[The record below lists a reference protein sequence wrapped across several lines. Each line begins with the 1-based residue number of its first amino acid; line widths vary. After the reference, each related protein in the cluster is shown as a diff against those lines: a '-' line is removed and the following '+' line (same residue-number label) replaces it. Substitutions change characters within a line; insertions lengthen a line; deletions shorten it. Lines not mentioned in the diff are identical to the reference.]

1 MSLLSPGTEL
11 KRFRRG
17 TLPKAALAVLLFIP
31 LIYGA
36 LYLWAFWA
44 PDTHMDALPI
54 ALVNQDVPATMS
66 DGTTLAAGSQVVDQ
80 LLAGGDL
87 GWKVVNAAVA
97 ASGVSDGTYTFAVTI
112 PADFSTDLASV
123 ETTEP
128 TAGRIEVSYNDTNS
142 FLATTL
148 GQHAM
153 IQVRD
158 AVAATTTETTA
169 NTMLVG
175 ISTLADGIRSASDAA
190 QQLNDGAAALDGGI
204 ADLSDGLTQLSAAST
219 DAAAGGR
226 DLASGLD
233 SLHTGASDLS
243 AGLGRLAS
251 QTSTLTSDSAKLAAG
266 ASQVSAGVET
276 IAQLAA
282 VNPTMTLAQLEGLLE
297 ANGGSLAALSAGAS
311 SVSSGAATLSV
322 SAPALTDA
330 ISQLDAGAAT
340 VASGAS
346 TAASA
351 ARRLSTGL
359 DALASGAASASDGAT
374 TAAAG
379 SSELAAGTDTMATTL
394 AEGAALAP
402 NYSSSDIATLSTVI
416 ATPVVLDET
425 TANKVQGF
433 GEGFAPFF
441 ITLATFVGALITW
454 LILRPLPRRPL
465 ASNASGMRTVMT
477 GYVPA
482 VFIAAGQVVIMMA
495 VLVLGV
501 GLRPEHLVAT
511 TLFVTLTAL
520 AFLALQQM
528 FIILLGTAAG
538 RVVSLVLLMLQL
550 SSSGG
555 TYPVETTPSFF
566 SAIHPYMPATYV
578 VNGLRALMGGG
589 VDGRFW
595 VALAFMT
602 GLLMISLAVSAFAT
616 GRQKVWTIAR
626 LHPELTV

>member
-1 MSLLSPGTEL
+1 MSLFSPGTEL
-11 KRFRRG
+11 KRFRQG
-17 TLPKAALAVLLFIP
+17 VLPKAAVVVLLFIP

-44 PDTHMDALPI
+44 PDEHMDALPI
-54 ALVNQDVPATMS
+54 ALVNEDVPAAMS
-66 DGTTLAAGSQVVDQ
+66 DGTTLSAGTQVVDE
-80 LLAGGDL
+80 LLEGGDL
-87 GWKVVNAAVA
+87 GWEVMGAAEA

-112 PADFSTDLASV
+112 PSDFSTDLASV
-123 ETTEP
+123 ETSDPTE
-128 TAGRIEVSYNDTNS
+128 GRIEVSYNETNS

-158 AVAATTTETTA
+158 AVAATTTQTTA

-175 ISTLADGIRSASDAA
+175 ITTLADGIRTASDAA
-190 QQLNDGAAALDGGI
+190 QQLNEGATALDGGI
-204 ADLSDGLTQLSAAST
+204 ADLNDGLTQLSTGTSDAASGSHSLAKGLDSLHIGASELSDGLTQL
-219 DAAAGGR
+219 
-226 DLASGLD
+226 
-233 SLHTGASDLS
+233 
-243 AGLGRLAS
+243 AS
-251 QTSTLTSDSAKLAAG
+251 QTSSLTSDSASLAAG
-266 ASQVSAGVET
+266 ASQVSTGVTT

-282 VNPTMTLAQLEGLLE
+282 AYPSMTLAQLEATLE
-297 ANGGSLAALSAGAS
+297 SNGASLAALSSGAS
-311 SVSSGAATLSV
+311 AVSSGAATLSS
-322 SAPALTDA
+322 SAPVLTDA
-330 ISQLDAGAAT
+330 ISQLNAGASKVESGTAT
-340 VASGAS
+340 AESGANS
-346 TAASA
+346 
-351 ARRLSTGL
+351 LSTGL
-359 DALASGAASASDGAT
+359 DSLASGAQAASEGAT
-374 TAAAG
+374 TAASG
-379 SSELAAGTDTMATTL
+379 SSELAAGTDTFSTTL
-394 AEGAALAP
+394 AQSAALAP
-402 NYSSSDIATLSTVI
+402 SYTSDEITTLSNVI

-425 TANKVQGF
+425 TVNEVQGF

-441 ITLATFVGALITW
+441 IALATFVGALITW

-465 ASNASGMRTVMT
+465 ASNASGIRTVMT
-477 GYVPA
+477 GYIPA
-482 VFIAAGQVVIMMA
+482 VFIAAGQVLIMMA
-495 VLVLGV
+495 VLVIGV
-501 GLRPEHLVAT
+501 GLEPEYLIAT
-511 TLFVTLTAL
+511 TLFVALTTL

-589 VDGRFW
+589 VDDRLW
-595 VALAFMT
+595 TALAYMT
-602 GLLMISLAVSAFAT
+602 GLLVISLVISAIAT

>member
-1 MSLLSPGTEL
+1 MSLFSPGTEL
-11 KRFRRG
+11 KRFRQG
-17 TLPKAALAVLLFIP
+17 TLPKAAVVVLLFIP

-54 ALVNQDVPATMS
+54 ALVNEDVPVAMS
-66 DGTTLAAGSQVVDQ
+66 DGTTLAAGTHVVDE
-80 LLAGGDL
+80 LLDGGDL
-87 GWKVVNAAVA
+87 GWEVVEAADA
-97 ASGVSDGTYTFAVTI
+97 ASGVSDGKYTFAVTI

-123 ETTEP
+123 ETSDP
-128 TAGRIEVSYNDTNS
+128 TSGRIEVSYNDTNS

-158 AVAATTTETTA
+158 AVAATTTQTTA

-175 ISTLADGIRSASDAA
+175 ISTLADGIRSASDVAT
-190 QQLNDGAAALDGGI
+190 QLNDGATALDGGL
-204 ADLSDGLTQLSAAST
+204 ADLNEGLTQLSDGTT
-219 DAAAGGR
+219 DAAAGGH
-226 DLASGLD
+226 DLVNGLD
-233 SLHTGASDLS
+233 SLHTGASTLS
-243 AGLGRLAS
+243 DGLTQLAS
-251 QTSTLTSDSAKLAAG
+251 QTSTLTSDSATLASG
-266 ASQVSAGVET
+266 ARQVSTGVSA

-282 VNPTMTLAQLEGLLE
+282 AYPAMTLAQLEATLE
-297 ANGGSLAALSAGAS
+297 ANGGGLMELSTGAS
-311 SVSSGAATLSV
+311 AVSSGAATLST

-330 ISQLDAGAAT
+330 ISQLNSGAGK
-340 VASGAS
+340 VASGSA
-346 TAASA
+346 TAERGATS
-351 ARRLSTGL
+351 LSTGL
-359 DALASGAASASDGAT
+359 DSLASGALAAADGAT

-379 SSELAAGTDTMATTL
+379 SSELAAGTDTFAKTL
-394 AEGAALAP
+394 AESAALAP
-402 NYSSSDIATLSTVI
+402 TYSSDEITTLSNVI

-425 TANKVQGF
+425 TANEVQGF

-441 ITLATFVGALITW
+441 IALATFVGALITW

-465 ASNASGMRTVMT
+465 ASNASGIRTVMT
-477 GYVPA
+477 GYIPA
-482 VFIAAGQVVIMMA
+482 VFIAAGQVAIMMA

-501 GLRPEHLVAT
+501 GLRPDHLIAT
-511 TLFVTLTAL
+511 TLFVALTTL

-589 VDGRFW
+589 VDSRFW

-602 GLLMISLAVSAFAT
+602 GLLVISLAVSAIAT
-616 GRQKVWTIAR
+616 GRQKVWTISR

>member
-1 MSLLSPGTEL
+1 MSLFSPGTEL
-11 KRFRRG
+11 KRFRQG
-17 TLPKAALAVLLFIP
+17 TLPKAAVVVLLFIP

-54 ALVNQDVPATMS
+54 ALVNEDVPTAMS
-66 DGTTLAAGSQVVDQ
+66 DGTTLAAGSQVVDE

-87 GWKVVNAAVA
+87 GWEVVPAADA
-97 ASGVSDGTYTFAVTI
+97 AQGVTDGTYTFAVTI
-112 PADFSTDLASV
+112 PADFSRDLASV
-123 ETTEP
+123 ETSNP
-128 TAGRIEVSYNDTNS
+128 TSGRIEVSYNDTNS

-158 AVAATTTETTA
+158 AVAATTTQTAA

-175 ISTLADGIRSASDAA
+175 ISTLADGVRAASDAA
-190 QQLNDGAAALDGGI
+190 EQLNEGATALDGGI
-204 ADLSDGLTQLSAAST
+204 SELSEGLTRLSAGTT
-219 DAAAGGR
+219 DAATGGH

-233 SLHTGASDLS
+233 SLHTGAADLS
-243 AGLGRLAS
+243 TGLTHLAS
-251 QTSTLTSDSAKLAAG
+251 QTSTLTSDAAKLAAG
-266 ASQVSAGVET
+266 ASQVSTGVST
-276 IAQLAA
+276 IAQLAGA
-282 VNPTMTLAQLEGLLE
+282 YPSMTLAQLEAMLE
-297 ANGGSLAALSAGAS
+297 ANGGSLTSLSTGAS
-311 SVSSGAATLSV
+311 SVSSGAATLSS
-322 SAPALTDA
+322 SAPVLTDA
-330 ISQLDAGAAT
+330 ISQLDSGAVK
-340 VASGAS
+340 VASGS
-346 TAASA
+346 ASA
-351 ARRLSTGL
+351 QHGATDLSSGL
-359 DALASGAASASDGAT
+359 DALAGGAR

-379 SSELAAGTDTMATTL
+379 ATSAQTGSSDLAAGTDTFATTL
-394 AEGAALAP
+394 AESAALAP
-402 NYSSSDIATLSTVI
+402 TYTSEEMAALSTVI

-425 TANKVQGF
+425 TANEVQGF

-441 ITLATFVGALITW
+441 IALATFVGALITW

-482 VFIAAGQVVIMMA
+482 VFIAVGQVVIMMA

-501 GLRPEHLVAT
+501 GLRPEHLIAT
-511 TLFVTLTAL
+511 TLFVALTTL

-555 TYPVETTPSFF
+555 TYPVETTPTFF

-602 GLLMISLAVSAFAT
+602 GLLVISLVVSAFAT